1 MTEGE
6 KMCKNNI
13 FVTNNVA
20 WGDNQDI
27 AEPNQRR
34 AEAAE
39 ADIKQQKALESGL
52 LVVGW
57 SVDCST

>member
-1 MTEGE
+1 
-6 KMCKNNI
+6 MCKNNI

-57 SVDCST
+57 SVDRST